1 MLQMSTVLSKAFLN
15 AACKVVDN
23 SPTILLFNGL
33 NLLGNG
39 CFRSSLVNVVLEEP
53 PQEEIWGIQVRRV
66 RCPFH
71 FSFAADETPTD

>member
-1 MLQMSTVLSKAFLN
+1 MN

-39 CFRSSLVNVVLEEP
+39 CFQSSNSEWVILVNVVLEEP
-53 PQEEIWGIQVRRV
+53 PVVLEDSGQPSEVPIPLQL
-66 RCPFH
+66 C
-71 FSFAADETPTD
+71 S